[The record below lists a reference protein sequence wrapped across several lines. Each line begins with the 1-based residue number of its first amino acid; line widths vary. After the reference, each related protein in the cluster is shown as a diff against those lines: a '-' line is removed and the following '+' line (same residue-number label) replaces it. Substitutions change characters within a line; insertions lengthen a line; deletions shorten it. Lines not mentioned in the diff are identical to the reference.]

1 MHNEL
6 ENLREKL
13 SKAER
18 LNEYLKK
25 QIEIHHITH
34 GNIDL
39 LMEMAQEL
47 NFTKEEL
54 EAYKDKL
61 ARTKDIRDSL
71 IKAANSKSLSGLY
84 KMLIHLFILENFCL
98 FFIALKI
105 LSCGTYNH
113 FFVVLMHFYL
123 LHSSLF
129 SLSLLTHNFRN

>member
-6 ENLREKL
+6 ESLREKL

-71 IKAANSKSLSGLY
+71 IKAANSKSLSGLFNY
-84 KMLIHLFILENFCL
+84 LAFILETTSTLQSSAYSITHHKSFMHVTLL
-98 FFIALKI
+98 FF
-105 LSCGTYNH
+105 
-113 FFVVLMHFYL
+113 F
-123 LHSSLF
+123 
-129 SLSLLTHNFRN
+129 